1 MTRFWITLNQSA
13 NLILNS
19 FINSQGGEIIIPKIP
34 SVKILDITNSINKK
48 KKIKDE
54 QLSVPKMFAKKYIY
68 YYYAFFWFL
77 LIMVLLLK

>member
-1 MTRFWITLNQSA
+1 M
-13 NLILNS
+13 
-19 FINSQGGEIIIPKIP
+19 PK
-34 SVKILDITNSINKK
+34 NKN
-48 KKIKDE
+48 KKIKDK

>member
-1 MTRFWITLNQSA
+1 M
-13 NLILNS
+13 
-19 FINSQGGEIIIPKIP
+19 PK
-34 SVKILDITNSINKK
+34 NKK
-48 KKIKDE
+48 KNIKDE

>member
-1 MTRFWITLNQSA
+1 M
-13 NLILNS
+13 
-19 FINSQGGEIIIPKIP
+19 PK
-34 SVKILDITNSINKK
+34 NKK
-48 KKIKDE
+48 KKLKDE